1 MTRVTFYQNS
11 NHEYIGF
18 TVEGHAGYADEGEDI
33 ICAAISALVT
43 NAINSIEAFT
53 EDDFTVDADENSA
66 CIKFSIDGTHSKE
79 ADLLLKSLSLG
90 LQGIEDDETN
100 SAFIDIIFEEVLNHV
115 TDEPSIFRS

>member
-18 TVEGHAGYADEGEDI
+18 TVEDHAGYADEGEDI
-33 ICAAISALVT
+33 VCAAISALVI

-53 EDDFTVDADENSA
+53 EDDFTVDTDKDSA
-66 CIKFSIDGTHSKE
+66 CIKFSIDGGHSRE

-100 SAFIDIIFEEVLNHV
+100 SEFIDIIFEEV
-115 TDEPSIFRS
+115 